1 MGSGSTEVALVKY
14 STYST
19 KEAGKDKTI
28 NQFEI
33 LDVEWDATLGSN
45 NLDMVL
51 AEHFAKQF
59 EEKFKLDVRCA

>member
-14 STYST
+14 STYNT
-19 KEAGKDKTI
+19 KEAGKDKAI
-28 NQFEI
+28 NQFEV
-33 LDVEWDATLGSN
+33 LDVEWDTSLGSS

-59 EEKFKLDVRCA
+59 EEKFKLDIR